1 MNFQAISFKF
11 AEMATKIEAARL
23 LTYKAAALYDQGK
36 PDPMATSMAK
46 AFAGRVAMEVTD
58 EAIQIHGGYGYLA
71 DYHVERFHRC
81 AKITEIYEGT
91 SEMQKLTIFN
101 YLTKRM

>member
-1 MNFQAISFKF
+1 MVTA
-11 AEMATKIEAARL
+11 
-23 LTYKAAALYDQGK
+23 
-36 PDPMATSMAK
+36 MAK
-46 AFAGRVAMEVTD
+46 TYASKVAMEVTD

-91 SEMQKLTIFN
+91 SEIQKHTITR
-101 YLTKRM
+101 YLLKRM

>member
-1 MNFQAISFKF
+1 DPV
-11 AEMATKIEAARL
+11 AA
-23 LTYKAAALYDQGK
+23 
-36 PDPMATSMAK
+36 SMAK
-46 AFAGRVAMEVTD
+46 AYSGKVAMEVTD

-91 SEMQKLTIFN
+91 SEIQKLTIMN
-101 YLTKRM
+101 WLMKRM